1 MARIPSAATLSLPR
15 MAVKKTLLRKT
26 RVYGEN
32 GIQAVRHSPA
42 VDSSSSER
50 PDERDE
56 AASPSQHEP
65 GPIVLSLGLGTYN
78 SIMAES
84 QVTSRLATRI

>member
-1 MARIPSAATLSLPR
+1 

-32 GIQAVRHSPA
+32 RIQTMRHSPA

-56 AASPSQHEP
+56 AASPSQREP
-65 GPIVLSLGLGTYN
+65 GPIVLSLDLGTNN
-78 SIMAES
+78 SIMAEL
-84 QVTSRLATRI
+84 QVTSPLATRI